1 MQAQKYSMTAEE
13 AKLFQDYI
21 KTVPYTI
28 YTYFNYKQ
36 CQDLGYLDIQNAGYL
51 GLVYAIKTYDESRG
65 NSFLSWAIKNIRYS
79 IIRYIK
85 AQKRTTQC
93 LSIESIRDAELG
105 LSNGCGCTRLW
116 KVDYLTPHIERLDNK
131 KLVEKINQTAKE
143 ILNDR
148 MYDIYEKHFLNEL
161 TAKEIAQEL
170 ECTRAYVYGTIDKIK
185 YKIQKE
191 LKEQGLLE

>member
-65 NSFLSWAIKNIRYS
+65 NSFLTWAIKNIRYS

-85 AQKRTTQC
+85 AQKRPTEC
-93 LSIESIRDAELG
+93 LSIETIRETELG
-105 LSNGCGCTRLW
+105 LSQGYNRLW
-116 KVDYLTPHIERLDNK
+116 KVDYFTPYIERLDNK
-131 KLVEKINQTAKE
+131 QMVEKINQTAKE
-143 ILNDR
+143 FF
-148 MYDIYEKHFLNEL
+148 YEL
-161 TAKEIAQEL
+161 
-170 ECTRAYVYGTIDKIK
+170 Y
-185 YKIQKE
+185 
-191 LKEQGLLE
+191 

>member
-36 CQDLGYLDIQNAGYL
+36 CKDLGYLDIENAGYL

-65 NSFLSWAIKNIRYS
+65 NSFLTWAIKNVRYS
-79 IIRYIK
+79 ILRYIK
-85 AQKRTTQC
+85 AQKQTTEC
-93 LSIESIRDAELG
+93 LSIELLRDAELG
-105 LSNGCGCTRLW
+105 LSNGYGCTRLW
-116 KVDYLTPHIERLDNK
+116 KVDYFTPHIERLDNK
-131 KLVEKINQTAKE
+131 KLVEKINQTARE

-148 MYDIYEKHFLNEL
+148 MYDVYEKHFLKEL

-170 ECTRAYVYGTIDKIK
+170 ECTRSYVYDTINKIK

-191 LKEQGLLE
+191 LREQGLLE